1 MSRNS
6 KNPNFF
12 KKLGFLGNV
21 APIALTALFLHEG
34 IVSEGLLETH
44 WLFEDLLL
52 FPKLIGCLKSPLIGI
67 KTLDPPS
74 HP

>member
-6 KNPNFF
+6 KTPTS
-12 KKLGFLGNV
+12 KELGFLGNV
-21 APIALTALFLHEG
+21 ALIALTALFLHEG

-52 FPKLIGCLKSPLIGI
+52 FPKLR
-67 KTLDPPS
+67 TV
-74 HP
+74 